1 MTRQPSTRLQVSAQ
15 RFLTRRLEHA
25 LVRRDVTMSDD
36 PMRAQS
42 RSLAAGCVLAAIA
55 VAGCAVMA
63 LVKPHGTPGDAPI
76 VMARES
82 GALYVRL
89 GDTLHPVFNLASA
102 QLISRSNAKPIVVTE
117 SSIAAVKSGP
127 MVGIPGGPA
136 TIGAALPQQPW
147 TVCDEAR
154 TVVIVGSELGLDPS
168 HTVLVTP
175 RGESVATTY
184 LLYDGWRAEVDL
196 RDRAVVRALR
206 LDGVTP
212 LPVSRALLDTVP
224 EVPAVAVPRIGG
236 FGGPG
241 PEQLGGLAIGAVV
254 RVARADSDEFYVVL
268 ADGVQRIGAV
278 AADVVRF
285 GYGGPDEL
293 PTVTPAV
300 IAGATPVDTLP
311 VDTFPRRASTPTG
324 AKTGALVC
332 VRWLPGETAGQ
343 SSTVVLTGRPE
354 ALDGVRVSEL
364 AQRDGEGPKVDAVA
378 IPGGRS
384 AFVRS
389 ARTLGDDGST
399 GPRFLIT
406 DSGVA
411 YGIRDDETANALGLT
426 DAEAAPW
433 SIVAHLPSGPELS
446 VDAASVLRDGLP
458 PPS

>member
-102 QLISRSNAKPIVVTE
+102 QLISRSSAEPVVVTE
-117 SSIAAVKSGP
+117 SSIAGVKRGP
-127 MVGIPGGPA
+127 MVGIPGGPT
-136 TIGAALPQQPW
+136 TIGAALPQQQW

-154 TVVIVGSELGLDPS
+154 TVVIVGSDLGLDPS
-168 HTVLVTP
+168 RTVLVTP
-175 RGESVATTY
+175 RGESAATTY

-196 RDRAVVRALR
+196 RGRAVVRALR
-206 LDGVTP
+206 LDDVAP

-224 EVPAVAVPRIGG
+224 EAPPVAVPRIAG

-241 PEQLGGLAIGAVV
+241 PEELGGFAIGSVV
-254 RVARADSDEFYVVL
+254 RVVRADSNEFYVVL

-293 PTVTPAV
+293 PTVSPAA
-300 IAGATPVDTLP
+300 IAGATFVDTLP
-311 VDTFPRRASTPTG
+311 VDTFPGHASTPIG
-324 AKTGALVC
+324 AKTGALTC
-332 VRWLPGETAGQ
+332 VQWRPGATAGQ
-343 SSTVVLTGRPE
+343 SSTTVLTGQPE
-354 ALDGVRVSEL
+354 ALDGVKFSEL

-389 ARTLGDDGST
+389 ARTLGDDGSA
-399 GPRFLIT
+399 GPRFLIA

-411 YGIRDDETANALGLT
+411 YGIRDDETAHALGLT